1 MKKSRKTRFVLFVI
15 ATLLVGA
22 SAFGAYTWQKKSTA
36 APVEPVVEVTRG
48 SLTETASASGKVEPH
63 VQVEVKSR
71 GSGQVIEVL
80 VTEGEQV
87 KPGQLLVRLDPTDA
101 TRNLAEAKVSRDRV
115 RAEVAAAQAS
125 LAVAELEK
133 KNNTVTQ
140 SVAEKSVELGLGSSD
155 AARSATHSTAVAAAN
170 EKLRRAQV
178 SSAAQNLKAADLA
191 VLDAELRL
199 KETSIYAPI
208 AGTVLNVGVEIGTLV
223 SSALTNVG
231 GGSAVMTLAD
241 LSDLR
246 ITGSIDQAEIG
257 RVKKGQSVE
266 IRVDAYPE
274 RVFRGAVERVSP
286 LGTETSSV
294 VTFAVEIQVV
304 DKEASLLRSG
314 MSADV
319 EIITSEQKGV
329 VLLPLLAVRSSGK
342 RRFVR
347 LLSGEERTIETGA
360 TDGSHIAVLKGLSPG
375 DRVLAGSTQ
384 RKDAAAPN
392 QPGGQNPMR
401 GMGLGGPPARR

>member
-1 MKKSRKTRFVLFVI
+1 MKKSSKTRLIVI
-15 ATLLVGA
+15 GVATLLIGGG
-22 SAFGAYTWQKKSTA
+22 AFGAYRYQQA
-36 APVEPVVEVTRG
+36 AAAVPSEPVVEVTRG
-48 SLTETASASGKVEPH
+48 RLTETASASGKVEPH

-80 VTEGEQV
+80 VKEGDQV

-101 TRNLAEAKVSRDRV
+101 TRNLSEAKVSRDRV
-115 RAEVAAAQAS
+115 RAEVAAAEAS
-125 LAVAELEK
+125 LAVADLEQ
-133 KNNTVTQ
+133 KNNAITQ

-155 AARSATHSTAVAAAN
+155 AARTAGHSTAVAAAN
-170 EKLRRAQV
+170 LKLRRAQL
-178 SSAAQNLKAADLA
+178 SSAGQNLKVAELA
-191 VLDAELRL
+191 VQDAELRL

-208 AGTVLNVGVEIGTLV
+208 AGTVLDVGVEIGTLV

-241 LSDLR
+241 LADLR

-257 RVKKGQSVE
+257 RVKKGQPVE
-266 IRVDAYPE
+266 IRVDAYPD
-274 RVFRGAVERVSP
+274 RVFKGVVERVSP

-304 DKEASLLRSG
+304 DSSASLLRSG

-319 EIITSEQKGV
+319 EIITSEQKDV
-329 VLLPLLAVRSSGK
+329 TLLPLIAVRSAGK

-347 LLSGEERTIETGA
+347 LVSGEERTIVTGA
-360 TDGSHIAVLKGLSPG
+360 TDGTNIAVLKGLAPG
-375 DRVLAGSTQ
+375 DRVLAGSSQ
-384 RKDAAAPN
+384 RKETTGQP
-392 QPGGQNPMR
+392 PGGGNPMR
-401 GMGLGGPPARR
+401 GMGMGGPRGGR

>member
-1 MKKSRKTRFVLFVI
+1 MKKTAKTRLAVLGA
-15 ATLLVGA
+15 ATLLIGGA
-22 SAFGAYTWQKKSTA
+22 AFGTYRYRQTA
-36 APVEPVVEVTRG
+36 ANVPAEPVVQVTRG

-80 VTEGEQV
+80 VKEGDQV

-101 TRNLAEAKVSRDRV
+101 TRNLAEAKVSRDRA
-115 RAEVAAAQAS
+115 RAEVAAAEAS
-125 LAVAELEK
+125 LAVADLDQ
-133 KNNTVTQ
+133 KNNAITQ
-140 SVAEKSVELGLGSSD
+140 SVAEKSAELGLGSSD
-155 AARSATHSTAVAAAN
+155 AARTAGHSTAVAAAN
-170 EKLRRAQV
+170 LRLRRAQV
-178 SSAAQNLKAADLA
+178 SSAAQNLKVAELA
-191 VLDAELRL
+191 VQDAELRL

-241 LSDLR
+241 LADLR

-257 RVKKGQSVE
+257 RVKKGQPVE

-274 RVFRGAVERVSP
+274 RVFKGVVERVSP

-304 DKEASLLRSG
+304 DSSASLLRSG

-319 EIITSEQKGV
+319 EIITSEQKDV
-329 VLLPLLAVRSSGK
+329 TLLPLLAVRSEGK
-342 RRFVR
+342 RRFAR
-347 LLSGEERTIETGA
+347 LVGGEERTIVTGA
-360 TDGSHIAVLKGLSPG
+360 TDGTHIAVLKGLAPG

-384 RKDAAAPN
+384 RKEPSS
-392 QPGGQNPMR
+392 QPPGGANPMR
-401 GMGLGGPPARR
+401 SMGMGAPRGGR

>member
-1 MKKSRKTRFVLFVI
+1 MKKSSKTRLIVI
-15 ATLLVGA
+15 GAATLLVGGA
-22 SAFGAYTWQKKSTA
+22 AFGTYRYRQDAAA
-36 APVEPVVEVTRG
+36 APAEPVVEVTRG

-80 VTEGEQV
+80 VKEGDQV

-101 TRNLAEAKVSRDRV
+101 TRNLAESKVSRDRV
-115 RAEVAAAQAS
+115 RAEVAAAEAS
-125 LAVAELEK
+125 LAVADLEQ
-133 KNNTVTQ
+133 KNNAVTQ
-140 SVAEKSVELGLGSSD
+140 SVAEKSAELGLGSSD
-155 AARSATHSTAVAAAN
+155 AARTASHSTAVAAAN
-170 EKLRRAQV
+170 LKLRRAQL
-178 SSAAQNLKAADLA
+178 SSAAQNLKVAELA
-191 VLDAELRL
+191 VQDAELRL

-241 LSDLR
+241 LADLR

-257 RVKKGQSVE
+257 RVKKGQPVE
-266 IRVDAYPE
+266 IRVDAYPD
-274 RVFRGAVERVSP
+274 RVFQGVVERVSP

-304 DKEASLLRSG
+304 DSSASLLRSG

-319 EIITSEQKGV
+319 EIITSEQKDV
-329 VLLPLLAVRSSGK
+329 TLLPLLAVRSQGK
-342 RRFVR
+342 RRYVR
-347 LLSGEERTIETGA
+347 LVGGEERTIVTGA
-360 TDGSHIAVLKGLSPG
+360 TDGTNIAVLKGLSPG

-384 RKDAAAPN
+384 KKEPSGP
-392 QPGGQNPMR
+392 PGGANPMR
-401 GMGLGGPPARR
+401 GMGMGGPRGGR

>member
-1 MKKSRKTRFVLFVI
+1 MKKSSKTRLFVI
-15 ATLLVGA
+15 GAATLLVGA
-22 SAFGAYTWQKKSTA
+22 SAFGAYRYQQSSA
-36 APVEPVVEVTRG
+36 SAPTEPVVQVTRG

-80 VTEGEQV
+80 VKEGDQV

-101 TRNLAEAKVSRDRV
+101 QRNLAEAKVSRDRV

-125 LAVAELEK
+125 LAVADLEQ
-133 KNNTVTQ
+133 KNNAITQ
-140 SVAEKSVELGLGSSD
+140 SVAEKSAELGLGSSD
-155 AARSATHSTAVAAAN
+155 AARSAGHSTAVAAAN
-170 EKLRRAQV
+170 LKLRRAQV
-178 SSAAQNLKAADLA
+178 SSAAQNLKVAELS
-191 VLDAELRL
+191 VQDAELRL
-199 KETSIYAPI
+199 KETNIYAPI

-241 LSDLR
+241 LADLR

-257 RVKKGQSVE
+257 RVKKGQPVE

-274 RVFRGAVERVSP
+274 RVFRGVVERVSP

-304 DKEASLLRSG
+304 DKSASLLRSG

-319 EIITSEQKGV
+319 EIITSEQKDV
-329 VLLPLLAVRSSGK
+329 TLLPLLAVRSAGK

-347 LLSGEERTIETGA
+347 LVGGEERTIVTGA
-360 TDGSHIAVLKGLSPG
+360 TDGTHIAVLKGLAPG

-384 RKDAAAPN
+384 RKDGPP

-401 GMGLGGPPARR
+401 GMGMGGPRGGR